1 MVLISQKLDSISPI
15 CENPALSNLGLEP
28 LRMTNILV
36 IHGPNLNLLG
46 TREPEVYGGDT
57 LESINQNLTAMAEQN
72 GIKLQTFQSNTEGDI
87 VSCIQQAGAKKV
99 EFVII
104 NPAAYTHTSVA
115 IRDAFLATRIPFIE
129 VHLSNVYA
137 REEFR
142 MHSYLS
148 DIAVGVISGFGKT
161 SYLLAFEAAIIHCKQ
176 SSKQR
181 AE

>member
-1 MVLISQKLDSISPI
+1 
-15 CENPALSNLGLEP
+15 
-28 LRMTNILV
+28 MTNILV

-115 IRDAFLATRIPFIE
+115 IRLPI
-129 VHLSNVYA
+129 
-137 REEFR
+137 
-142 MHSYLS
+142 
-148 DIAVGVISGFGKT
+148 
-161 SYLLAFEAAIIHCKQ
+161 
-176 SSKQR
+176 
-181 AE
+181 